1 MIDFSPRLSKVEF
14 AMRPALDEGDLQFLQ
29 LLHACREA
37 TIPELCKAAGVTA
50 TAIRQRLTRLQDLA
64 CIERITVRAGR
75 GRPYY
80 RYVLSSLGRSAL
92 GDNYAEL
99 AFLMWE
105 EIQQIDNQEVRQQL
119 IERLRTRFVKRF
131 GAQVTGS
138 TLEHRLEQLKAGLI
152 QRGFRVEPAGQV
164 GGELTIRESHCP
176 YHDLAQADASICEF
190 EQQVFETI
198 LGTPLELIQSC
209 RTGANCCEFRVV
221 SENSNEKTLASR

>member
-1 MIDFSPRLSKVEF
+1 
-14 AMRPALDEGDLQFLQ
+14 MRPALDEGDLQFLQ
-29 LLHACREA
+29 LLHSCREA
-37 TIPELCKAAGVTA
+37 TIPELCQAAGVTA

-64 CIERITVRAGR
+64 CVERITVRAGR

-80 RYVLSSLGRSAL
+80 RYVLSNLGRSAF

-99 AFLMWE
+99 ACLMWD
-105 EIQQIDNQEVRQQL
+105 EIQQIEDQEVRQNL
-119 IERLRTRFVKRF
+119 IQRLRTRFVKRF
-131 GAQVTGS
+131 GATVTGV

-164 GGELTIRESHCP
+164 GDELAIRESHCP
-176 YHDLAQADASICEF
+176 YHELAQADSSICEF
-190 EQQVFETI
+190 EQQVFEAI

-221 SENSNEKTLASR
+221 CEEAKEEAIASQ